1 MKRRDVLASL
11 LLAAGAPPAWAQ
23 QPGKMYRIAILHP
36 THPVSAMTEHSG
48 MAWWRALFVEL
59 RRLGYEEGRNLTVE
73 RYTGAGQPETVSHLA
88 SQIVASRP
96 DLVFTI
102 GSPVGALTKAAAGK
116 VPIVAFFGDPI
127 AAGLTTSL
135 SRPSANLTGITA
147 DVGRLEI
154 IGKSF
159 ELLRELH
166 PGLTHVAIL
175 APRDYGVSDSGSS
188 WRRMA
193 EEAGLRL
200 TCLCVASPLQEA
212 AYRQVFADLNR
223 DRPEVVFVLSGPE
236 NFTFRELIVGLVN
249 TARIPAL
256 YPFREYVQL
265 GGLISYGLDLPEMG
279 RHAAHQMDMILRGRP
294 VSEVP
299 WYQATKWEI
308 VFNLKTAN
316 ALGLTIPAAILVRAD
331 EVIE

>member
-1 MKRRDVLASL
+1 MKRREVLASL

-23 QPGKMYRIAILHP
+23 QPGRMYRIAIFHP
-36 THPVSAMTEHSG
+36 TTPVSALTEHSG
-48 MAWWRALFVEL
+48 GAWWRALFVEL

-73 RYTGAGQPETVSHLA
+73 RYTGAGQRETYSRLA
-88 SQIVASRP
+88 SQIEATRP
-96 DLVFTI
+96 DLVLEIAWGRT
-102 GSPVGALTKAAAGK
+102 SAEAAAGR
-116 VPIVAFFGDPI
+116 VPIVAFTGDPI
-127 AAGLTTSL
+127 AAGVTTSL
-135 SRPSANLTGITA
+135 SRPSANVTGITG
-147 DVGRLEI
+147 DVGLPEV

-159 ELLRELH
+159 ELVRELH
-166 PGLTHVAIL
+166 PGLSHVAIL
-175 APRDYGVSDSGSS
+175 EPHSFWKSDFWSPY
-188 WRRMA
+188 RRMA

-200 TCLCVASPLQEA
+200 TCLCVASPLQES
-212 AYRQVFADLNR
+212 AYRQVFADLDR
-223 DRPEVVFVLSGPE
+223 DRPEVILVVSGPE
-236 NFTFRELIVGLVN
+236 NYTFRELIVGLVN

-299 WYQATKWEI
+299 WYRPTKWEI
-308 VFNLKTAN
+308 VVNLKTAKT
-316 ALGLTIPAAILVRAD
+316 LGLTIPPAILARTD